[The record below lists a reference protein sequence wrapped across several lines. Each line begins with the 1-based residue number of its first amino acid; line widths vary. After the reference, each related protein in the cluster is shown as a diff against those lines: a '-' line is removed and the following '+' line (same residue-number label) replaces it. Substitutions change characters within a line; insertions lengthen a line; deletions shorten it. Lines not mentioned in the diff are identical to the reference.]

1 MSGIAESEKPL
12 PEPRLIPP
20 AAAAPDHAEDGL
32 EPSHTG

>member
-20 AAAAPDHAEDGL
+20 AAPAADHDDDGL
-32 EPSHTG
+32 DPSHTG